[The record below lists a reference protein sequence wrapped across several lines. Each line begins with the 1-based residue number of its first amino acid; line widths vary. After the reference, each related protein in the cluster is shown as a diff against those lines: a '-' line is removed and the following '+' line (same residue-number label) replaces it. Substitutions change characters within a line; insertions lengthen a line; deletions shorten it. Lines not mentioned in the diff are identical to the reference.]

1 MYTHYEY
8 KVYKSQNVHKQQ
20 IQSLQVTKCTEVV
33 QGYDINFGLSMAFK
47 KAVLGGIKPK
57 MWEVFFFCRCCGQDH
72 EDTV

>member
-33 QGYDINFGLSMAFK
+33 QGYDINFGLSVAFK

-57 MWEVFFFCRCCGQDH
+57 M
-72 EDTV
+72 

>member
-33 QGYDINFGLSMAFK
+33 QGYDTNFGLSAAFK

-57 MWEVFFFCRCCGQDH
+57 TWEVFFVCRCCGQDH

>member
-33 QGYDINFGLSMAFK
+33 QGDDTNFGLSVAFK
-47 KAVLGGIKPK
+47 KSRFGWHKAENVRSVLRLP
-57 MWEVFFFCRCCGQDH
+57 MLWARP
-72 EDTV
+72 

>member
-8 KVYKSQNVHKQQ
+8 KVHKSQNVHKQQ

-33 QGYDINFGLSMAFK
+33 QGYDTNFGLSVAFK

-57 MWEVFFFCRCCGQDH
+57 M
-72 EDTV
+72 